1 MAIAVDPATLLLKSN
16 DLGTSSGTLIEVDVE
31 RAGWEFTGLTVV
43 RLAPGEG
50 WQRET
55 GSDEVALVPLGGRC
69 RIASGDHTWT
79 IGERDNPF
87 AGQPWA
93 VYLPR
98 GSGFTV
104 TAETPLELA
113 VCAARAEREFE
124 PRVIRPEDV
133 KVEIRGAGNAARQI
147 NHIIEPSFNAD
158 RLLVVEVFTPS
169 GNWSSYPPHKHDIH
183 DMPREADLEEIY
195 YYRIDP
201 ADGFALQRLYTAD
214 GQTDAA
220 YVIHDGDLLLV
231 PEGYHTFAVAQGYT
245 GYYLNVL
252 AGDEPVRTMQPSDD
266 PAYAWLRETWSDEL
280 NVGLTSWRDIA
291 ERVNGPAGK
300 RVATSAG

>member
-1 MAIAVDPATLLLKSN
+1 MALTVAPADLLRKSADLN
-16 DLGTSSGTLIEVDVE
+16 DRSGVLIDVDVA

-43 RLAPGEG
+43 KLAAGER
-50 WQRET
+50 WSRET
-55 GSDEVALVPLGGRC
+55 GADEVALVPLGGRC
-69 RIASGDHTWT
+69 AVDSAGQTWA
-79 IGERDNPF
+79 IGERVNPF

-98 GSGFTV
+98 DSQFAV
-104 TAETPLELA
+104 TAETALELA
-113 VCAARAEREFE
+113 VCAARAERTMT
-124 PRVIRPEDV
+124 PKLITPDDV

-147 NHIIEPSFNAD
+147 NHIIEPSFEAD

-169 GNWSSYPPHKHDIH
+169 GNWSSYPPHKHDVH

-201 ADGFALQRLYTAD
+201 PDGFGLQRLYTAD

-231 PEGYHTFAVAQGYT
+231 PEGYHAFAVAQGYT

-266 PAYAWLRETWSDEL
+266 PAYAWVRATWSDDL
-280 NVGLTSWRDIA
+280 NHGLSSWRDVA
-291 ERVNGPAGK
+291 DRVNGPAG
-300 RVATSAG
+300 RLPG

>member
-1 MAIAVDPATLLLKSN
+1 MAITADASALLLKSR
-16 DLGTSSGTLIEVDVE
+16 DLSGTSGALIEVDVA
-31 RAGWEFTGLTVV
+31 RAGWEFTGLTVMK
-43 RLAPGEG
+43 LAAGER
-50 WQRET
+50 WSRET
-55 GSDEVALVPLGGRC
+55 GHDEVALMPLGGRC
-69 RIASGDHTWT
+69 TVVSQGQTWT
-79 IGERDNPF
+79 IGERANPF

-98 GSGFTV
+98 DSAYEV

-113 VCAARAEREFE
+113 VCSARAERRLE
-124 PRVIRPEDV
+124 PKLVTPQDV

-147 NHIIEPSFNAD
+147 NHIIEPSFEAD

-169 GNWSSYPPHKHDIH
+169 GNWSSYPPHKHDVH

-201 ADGFALQRLYTAD
+201 PDGFGLQRLYTAD

-231 PEGYHTFAVAQGYT
+231 PEGYHAFAVAQGYT

-266 PAYAWLRETWSDEL
+266 PAYAWVRATWSDDL
-280 NVGLTSWRDIA
+280 NTGLTSWRDIA
-291 ERVNGPAGK
+291 ERVNGPAG
-300 RVATSAG
+300 RLPG